1 MSREA
6 ANEEIVNYSPQQLG
20 TMVENIAEDYAM
32 MAWIDKA
39 NDAEDEFTKEED
51 DVSWDVGIE

>member
-20 TMVENIAEDYAM
+20 TMVEKIAGDDAM

-39 NDAEDEFTKEED
+39 NDAEDEFPEEED
-51 DVSWDVGIE
+51 DVSWDVGTE